1 MSAENKGL
9 SRRRLIGAAAGAT
22 VVAGGGTYAL
32 RALAT
37 EGEPSAAVALESVPF
52 HAPRQAGIVTPAQD
66 RLHFV
71 AFDIDPSAKRED
83 LVRLL
88 KEWTEA
94 AARMTAGH
102 DVGEH
107 GAVDGAPDAPPE
119 DTGEALGLPPSRLTM
134 TVGFGPGMFTDAK
147 GNDRF
152 GLAAKRPAALV
163 DLPSFV
169 GDELVAERCGGDIAV
184 QACSDDP
191 QVAVHAI
198 RNLAR
203 IGFGTVSVRYSQLG
217 FGRTSSTSREQV
229 TPRNMMGF
237 KDGTRNLK
245 LEDTAKVDQQVWVQ
259 PGDGP
264 DWMTGG
270 SYLVT
275 RRIRMMIET
284 WDRTSLAEQEAI
296 IGRHKGNG
304 APLGKA
310 AEFDEIDFNATGAD
324 RQPLIKKDAHIKL
337 AHPSNNGG
345 AELLRRGYNFVD
357 GSDGL
362 GRLDA
367 GLFFMAYQRDPRRQ
381 FVPIQ
386 RRLSKDALNEYIK
399 HVGSGIFA
407 CPGGVQDGSFWG
419 EKLFA

>member
-1 MSAENKGL
+1 MTAGKGM
-9 SRRRLIGAAAGAT
+9 SRRRLFGAAAGAT
-22 VVAGGGTYAL
+22 VVAGGGGYAL
-32 RALAT
+32 SALAAGGDSS
-37 EGEPSAAVALESVPF
+37 EIAALESVPF
-52 HAPRQAGIVTPAQD
+52 SGPHQAGIVTPAQD
-66 RLHFV
+66 RLHF
-71 AFDIDPSAKRED
+71 ATFDLDPSVTRD
-83 LVRLL
+83 GLVKLL

-94 AARMTAGH
+94 AARMTAGREI
-102 DVGEH
+102 GEH
-107 GAVDGAPDAPPE
+107 GAVSGAADAPPE
-119 DTGEALGLPPSRLTM
+119 DTGEALGLPPSRLTL
-134 TVGFGPGMFTDAK
+134 TIGFGPSLFID
-147 GNDRF
+147 DRF
-152 GLAAKRPAALV
+152 GLAAKRPAALI
-163 DLPSFV
+163 DLPSFS
-169 GDELVAERCGGDIAV
+169 GEELEAARCGGDIAV
-184 QACSDDP
+184 QACADDP

-217 FGRTSSTSREQV
+217 FGRTSSTSRQQV

-245 LEDTAKVDQQVWVQ
+245 LEDTAKLDQQLWVQ

-284 WDRTSLAEQEAI
+284 WDRTSLAEQETI
-296 IGRHKGNG
+296 IGRHKGSG

-310 AEFDEIDFNATGAD
+310 DEFDEIDFSARGED
-324 RQPLIKKDAHIKL
+324 GQPRIKPDTHIKL
-337 AHPSNNGG
+337 AHPTNNGG

-357 GSDGL
+357 GTDGL
-362 GRLDA
+362 GRLDS

-386 RRLSKDALNEYIK
+386 RRLGKDSLNEYIK

-407 CPGGVQDGSFWG
+407 CPGGVEKGSFWG